1 MVLITN
7 MSESDYDIQQPK
19 AAAITESLRSIGYS
33 IETAI
38 ADLIDNSITAGATS
52 ISISGEYK
60 GKNTAIFILDDGEG
74 MSEDVLKNAMRLG
87 SASPADTRAK
97 KDLGR
102 FGLGLKTA
110 SFSQCRKFS
119 VISKQNGSISGRYW
133 DLDIINSTNEWQL
146 RRDVDQSYV
155 EKLEKF
161 EHGTLIVW
169 EKLDRVISE
178 KDKDAEKRFNA
189 KKNAIKNHLG
199 LTFHRF
205 IESGKL
211 SIKVG
216 GVLVP
221 AWNPFLPE
229 KDFSVKKEIPAVTA
243 CGGTVTIKGWVM
255 PHKMY
260 FSDPEYRNAGYN
272 KGWTHMQGFYIY
284 RANRLLVA
292 GGWLGLTIN
301 GQPIR
306 QEHHYDLARI
316 CVDISNEHD
325 FDWDIDIKKSKA
337 TPPDYLIHSLESVAK
352 QTRRL
357 AYETYVFRGVP
368 QKTKTST
375 GRSVIPLWS
384 TAQERNKKLYYSINS
399 DFPLIKD
406 LLTGLD
412 SEKTAKVK
420 ELLKLLAETI
430 PVQNIDF
437 HVSNQERKDF
447 SSPYENCPEELDA
460 MFKMLI
466 ESYMAQGF
474 NKSEAEEQARI
485 LLHL

>member
-1 MVLITN
+1 
-7 MSESDYDIQQPK
+7 MSELDYDIQQPE

-38 ADLIDNSITAGATS
+38 ADLIDNSITAGAS
-52 ISISGEYK
+52 EISIFGEYK
-60 GKNTAIFILDDGEG
+60 GDNTALYILDNGVG
-74 MSEDVLKNAMRLG
+74 MSEEILWRAMRLG
-87 SASPADTRAK
+87 SSSPSESREK
-97 KDLGR
+97 NDLGR

-119 VISKQNGSISGRYW
+119 VISKHNGKISGRYW
-133 DLDIINSTNEWQL
+133 DLDIINSTNEWRL
-146 RRDVDQSYV
+146 RKDIDRNYCDI
-155 EKLEKF
+155 LTGF

-169 EKLDRVISE
+169 EKLDRVISD
-178 KDKDAEKRFNA
+178 KDKDAEKRFNS
-189 KKNAIKNHLG
+189 KKNSIKKHLG
-199 LTFHRF
+199 ITFHRF
-205 IESGKL
+205 IESGRL
-211 SIKVG
+211 CIKVG
-216 GVLVP
+216 GVSVS
-221 AWNPFLPE
+221 AWNPFLPDM
-229 KDFSVKKEIPAVTA
+229 DFSIKKEIPAVEA
-243 CGGTVTIKGWVM
+243 CSGTIKIKGWVM

-260 FSDPEYRNAGYN
+260 FSEREYKSAGYN
-272 KGWTHMQGFYIY
+272 KGWTNMQGFYIY

-337 TPPDYLIHSLESVAK
+337 IPPDYLVKSLESVAQ

-375 GRSVIPLWS
+375 GKNVIPLWS
-384 TAQERNKKLYYSINS
+384 TAQERNKKLFYSINC
-399 DFPLIKD
+399 DFPLVKD
-406 LLTGLD
+406 LLLGLD
-412 SEKTAKVK
+412 SDKATKLK

-430 PVQNIDF
+430 PVHNVDF
-437 HVSNQERKDF
+437 HVSNQDQKEF
-447 SSPYENCPEELDA
+447 SSPYENCPDEMKL
-460 MFKMLI
+460 MYNKLVNCYI
-466 ESYMAQGF
+466 AQGF
-474 NKSEAEEQARI
+474 NRTDAEEQTKI
-485 LLHL
+485 LLQL